1 MYKIPKS
8 VRCNN
13 REKLYG
19 KKKKTH
25 THTHKRQYLHDSTIY
40 LCPQNC
46 RDFTI
51 LMEKYRV

>member
-25 THTHKRQYLHDSTIY
+25 THTHKRQYLHDSTIC